1 MALSNLGLEPSQI
14 FCGKLLRE
22 YVNLFFPSNYRER
35 EVWMKTL
42 QVYGSK
48 KSTLEKISA

>member
-35 EVWMKTL
+35 GVDEDLTGVWFK
-42 QVYGSK
+42 
-48 KSTLEKISA
+48 EKYFRKN